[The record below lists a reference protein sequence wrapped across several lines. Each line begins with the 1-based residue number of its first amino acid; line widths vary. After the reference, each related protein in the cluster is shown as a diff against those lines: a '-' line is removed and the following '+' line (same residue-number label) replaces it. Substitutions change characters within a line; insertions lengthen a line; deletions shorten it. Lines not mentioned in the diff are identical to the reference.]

1 MTILKNYLEA
11 KVNSRGNKNLNY
23 LSSFFSETEL
33 SILSEKTISIV
44 GTNGKSSTANN
55 IAMLLEGLDKSY
67 IVFTSPHLYDY
78 KERITAHKD
87 LNLNQ
92 YIEYLEKFELENN
105 IILGYF
111 ESTFLIAA
119 KAFLHNDLDYFICEA
134 GIGGK
139 YDTTSIIQSKTVVLT
154 SIGLDHT
161 DILGNKITDILDQK
175 IYVSNNI
182 ETLFV
187 SVLNEDLIEI
197 IKSEYTNYS
206 KSIFL
211 SEYLDNKNISFSKLI
226 FKDLNYYLSL
236 MVVDLL
242 LQDIKYADLTNIK
255 IKEAK
260 GRFEIVNDSPVKIID
275 GAHNYEG
282 VEILLRNYENKYG
295 NLNTDIFL
303 GFKKGKDI
311 NNILKLIIGKTNYN
325 LHLIEDDTFF
335 DQEITKEIGYL
346 LDKHSKNYKIASL
359 EQFKKNKNPSILLGS
374 LYLIGEYKKREL

>member
-1 MTILKNYLEA
+1 MTNLKNYLEA

-55 IAMLLEGLDKSY
+55 IAMLLGGLDKSY
-67 IVFTSPHLYDY
+67 IALTSPHLYDY

-92 YIEYLEKFELENN
+92 YIEYLENFELENN

-119 KAFLHNDLDYFICEA
+119 KAFLHNDFDYFICEA

-187 SVLNEDLIEI
+187 SVLNDDLIEI

-211 SEYLDNKNISFSKLI
+211 SEYLNSKNISFSKLI

-311 NNILKLIIGKTNYN
+311 NNILNLIIGKTNYN

-346 LDKHSKNYKIASL
+346 LDKYGKNYKIASL

>member
-1 MTILKNYLEA
+1 MTNLKNYLEA

-23 LSSFFSETEL
+23 LSSFFSGTEL
-33 SILSEKTISIV
+33 SILSKKTISIV

-55 IAMLLEGLDKSY
+55 IAMLLGGLDKAY
-67 IVFTSPHLYDY
+67 IAFTSPHLYDHE
-78 KERITAHKD
+78 ERITAHKD

-92 YIEYLEKFELENN
+92 YVEYLENFELENN

-119 KAFLHNDLDYFICEA
+119 KAFLHNDFDYFICEA

-187 SVLNEDLIEI
+187 SVLNDDLIEI
-197 IKSEYTNYS
+197 IKSEYTNYA

-211 SEYLDNKNISFSKLI
+211 SEYLNSKNISFSKLI

-236 MVVDLL
+236 MVVDFLL
-242 LQDIKYADLTNIK
+242 HDIKYADLTNIK

-311 NNILKLIIGKTNYN
+311 NSILNLIIGKTNYN

-335 DQEITKEIGYL
+335 DQETTKEICL
-346 LDKHSKNYKIASL
+346 LYTS
-359 EQFKKNKNPSILLGS
+359 PSPRDGLLS
-374 LYLIGEYKKREL
+374 RMPSSA